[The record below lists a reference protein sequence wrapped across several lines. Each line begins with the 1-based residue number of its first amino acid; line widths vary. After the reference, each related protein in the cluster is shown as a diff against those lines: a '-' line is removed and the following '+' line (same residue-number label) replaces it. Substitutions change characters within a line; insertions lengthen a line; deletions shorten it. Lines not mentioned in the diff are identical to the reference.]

1 MASEIIS
8 TAVLQS
14 SALWADK
21 NIYMA
26 TLKGCAGGGSDVG
39 AGSRWSA
46 RPQQCSTTPEQSI
59 SDPTVVGNKAIS

>member
-1 MASEIIS
+1 
-8 TAVLQS
+8 
-14 SALWADK
+14 
-21 NIYMA
+21 MA